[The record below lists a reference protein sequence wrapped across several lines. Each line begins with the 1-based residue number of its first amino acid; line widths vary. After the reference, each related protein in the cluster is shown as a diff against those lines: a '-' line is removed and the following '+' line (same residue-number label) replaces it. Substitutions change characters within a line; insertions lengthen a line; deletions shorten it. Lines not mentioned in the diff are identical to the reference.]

1 MKNSVL
7 SWNDIN
13 EKYKGQW
20 VELVAYEWNW
30 NHSSPSFAKVRH
42 ASSDR
47 ASLMAKVQNSPA
59 VEDSLVLYIG
69 TISRVIHAE
78 DRIASV

>member
-1 MKNSVL
+1 MKSSMI
-7 SWNDIN
+7 SWAEIN

-30 NHSSPSFAKVRH
+30 SQSSPSFAKVRH

-47 ASLMAKVQNSPA
+47 ASLMAKVQNSVS

-69 TISRVIHAE
+69 TIGRVVHLE